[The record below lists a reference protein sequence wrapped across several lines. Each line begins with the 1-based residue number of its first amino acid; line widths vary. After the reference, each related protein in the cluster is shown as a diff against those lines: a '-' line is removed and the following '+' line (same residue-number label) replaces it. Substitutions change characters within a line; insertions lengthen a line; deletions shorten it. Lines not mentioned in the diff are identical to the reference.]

1 MDFITRL
8 QVDPR
13 NTAEVGA
20 MIHVPSI
27 GESREV
33 PHFPHAIWLF
43 FQKISMLTMYRYI
56 LYLLFRMKKRK
67 VHNPRQY
74 TKSQLII

>member
-20 MIHVPSI
+20 MVHVPSI
-27 GESREV
+27 CESREV
-33 PHFPHAIWLF
+33 THFLHAICLF
-43 FQKISMLTMYRYI
+43 FQKISILIMYRYI
-56 LYLLFRMKKRK
+56 LYLLFRMKTLK
-67 VHNPRQY
+67 VHNPRQCN
-74 TKSQLII
+74 KSQLII